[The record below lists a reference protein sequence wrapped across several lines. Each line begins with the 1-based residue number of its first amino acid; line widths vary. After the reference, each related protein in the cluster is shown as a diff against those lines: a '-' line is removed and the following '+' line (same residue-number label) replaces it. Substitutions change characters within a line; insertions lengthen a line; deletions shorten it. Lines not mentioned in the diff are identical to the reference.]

1 MMLSAITPAVVG
13 ASVAVGEFGVMTT
26 DVYDLSVIF
35 ATASADGFGL
45 DTAPMQSVAKTA
57 PKPKPP
63 TIAAILKELRAA
75 GTPQKRA
82 SAVRVGIPM
91 NRAFGVSVGATRAIA
106 RRLKGQHALAQPLW
120 ASGIHEAR
128 LLAILIADPQALSR
142 TDIERW
148 LDDVVS
154 WDLCDHLCGNLVLRR
169 ADAASLVQRWITSP
183 KLYVKRA
190 AFALIAELAVHGD
203 DLKDETLDS
212 FAALIARHA
221 GDTRPHVRQAASW
234 ALRSIGKRD
243 ARNHDRVLLV
253 AADLVESED
262 GGKRWV
268 GRDATRELESLVK
281 VRERKRLLTS
291 KSKTVRATR
300 RGNQG

>member
-1 MMLSAITPAVVG
+1 MIA
-13 ASVAVGEFGVMTT
+13 

-35 ATASADGFGL
+35 ATASPRTFGFN
-45 DTAPMQSVAKTA
+45 TAPMQSVAKSA
-57 PKPKPP
+57 PNPKPP
-63 TIAAILKELRAA
+63 TVAAVLKELRAA
-75 GTPQKRA
+75 GTAQKRA

-91 NRAFGVSVGATRAIA
+91 DKAYGVSVGATRAIA
-106 RRLKGQHALAQPLW
+106 KRLKGQYGLARPLW

-128 LLAILIADPQALSR
+128 LLAVLLADPRALSR
-142 TDIERW
+142 ADIERW

-154 WDLCDHLCGNLVLRR
+154 WDLCDHLCGDLVRQR

-203 DLKDETLDS
+203 ELTDETLDS
-212 FAALIARHA
+212 FAALVTEHA
-221 GDTRPHVRQAASW
+221 GDSRRHVRQAASW

-243 ARNHDRVLLV
+243 ARNHDRALAA
-253 AADLVESED
+253 AADLIESEAAD
-262 GGKRWV
+262 KRWV
-268 GRDATRELESLVK
+268 GRDAMRELESLIK

-291 KSKTVRATR
+291 KSKTGRAR
-300 RGNQG
+300 RR